1 LFFSRLFVIHEFLF
15 PLLLAGL
22 LGGHLAILWRQTH
35 TDFPGPG
42 KTERN
47 IVGSRLWPQYTVKST
62 ALLMFIAAVI
72 FGLGGLIQINPIWLY
87 GPYEAARS
95 SAGTQPD
102 WYVGWL
108 DGALRLWPHWEFRSL
123 GHELANPFF
132 PGLLL
137 PGIVFTV
144 IYAWPWIDKRIYSD
158 YVHHNLLDRPRDKP
172 LRTAIGVAALIF
184 FTDLTLASATD
195 VIGTGLHISF
205 ELLIEILQY
214 GSFIGPIVGLF
225 VAYEVCLLLQRTA
238 AHPIQRPVG
247 GIMIRDA
254 RGAYHTI
261 GAPHEGNGGNGHG
274 AHANGHDEPVLEPV
288 GATAGAGAGDVD
300 DDPPGTG
307 ADGGSALPG
316 DERHS
321 GEA

>member
-1 LFFSRLFVIHEFLF
+1 MPPSYSASAALSRSTRS
-15 PLLLAGL
+15 G
-22 LGGHLAILWRQTH
+22 
-35 TDFPGPG
+35 
-42 KTERN
+42 
-47 IVGSRLWPQYTVKST
+47 ST
-62 ALLMFIAAVI
+62 AHTR
-72 FGLGGLIQINPIWLY
+72 P
-87 GPYEAARS
+87 PES

-108 DGALRLWPHWEFRSL
+108 DGALRLWPHWEFRSF

-158 YVHHNLLDRPRDKP
+158 YAHHNLLDRPRDKP

-184 FTDLTLASATD
+184 FIDLTLASATD

-225 VAYEVCLLLQRTA
+225 VAYEVCLVLQRTG

-254 RGAYHTI
+254 QRCVSTPS
-261 GAPHEGNGGNGHG
+261 APPTRATGERHG
-274 AHANGHDEPVLEPV
+274 AHTNGHEEAVLERV
-288 GATAGAGAGDVD
+288 GAGAG
-300 DDPPGTG
+300 
-307 ADGGSALPG
+307 
-316 DERHS
+316 E
-321 GEA
+321 EAGPA